1 MGVFY
6 EIYFKETNMP
16 TESSIDRVIS
26 LALSN
31 PKFRSQLLDP
41 KVDNSELLR
50 KYGIEPTPELVS
62 LNKDRLADLI
72 KARLDAVGWCVGN
85 ACGLGT

>member
-1 MGVFY
+1 MA
-6 EIYFKETNMP
+6 
-16 TESSIDRVIS
+16 TESSIDKVIS

-41 KVDNSELLR
+41 KVDNNELFK
-50 KYGIEPTPELVS
+50 KYGITPTPDLLS

-72 KARLDAVGWCVGN
+72 KARLESAGWCVGN

>member
-1 MGVFY
+1 
-6 EIYFKETNMP
+6 MP
-16 TESSIDRVIS
+16 AESSVDKVIS

-41 KVDNSELLR
+41 KVDNTELFR
-50 KYGIEPTPELVS
+50 KYGITPTPELVS
-62 LNKDRLADLI
+62 LNKQRLTDLI
-72 KARLDAVGWCVGN
+72 NARLDSAGWCVGN